1 MASDDE
7 VDARLRARMEAFD
20 GDDYSESGDEA
31 EDEEE
36 FEIDIEAESS
46 DEDASD
52 SGFATNLGDDNSH
65 LSEEQ
70 RELIAFKERY
80 DKANTS
86 GFAALQQLQQSLGSK
101 KFKLLRGRLKNAL
114 AHDTLYTLKPSS
126 AGNGGKRTKPNHD
139 GAKPAKQA
147 KHAPEE
153 QSSKRR
159 PKALRQVVAN
169 TKKAGVDPRFQA
181 YAGTYRPQ
189 AHDEAYR
196 FLDETR
202 ETEFADVKRALRKH
216 KQGAKHDELKRL
228 LQSMKNKAVHRAQ
241 SRAKWEGEKK
251 KRKLMQ
257 AQGLIDKE
265 GKSKFHLKR
274 SDQRK
279 LEMLAKFE
287 SLKAKGQL
295 KKAVKQRR
303 KHNIQ
308 KERKA
313 LPDVRA

>member
-1 MASDDE
+1 MTLSIHSSHHRQAMA
-7 VDARLRARMEAFD
+7 
-20 GDDYSESGDEA
+20 GSGPNQTMMA
-31 EDEEE
+31 QSPPSKLNMRTL
-36 FEIDIEAESS
+36 F
-46 DEDASD
+46 
-52 SGFATNLGDDNSH
+52 SH
-65 LSEEQ
+65 PKY
-70 RELIAFKERY
+70 EL
-80 DKANTS
+80 
-86 GFAALQQLQQSLGSK
+86 AAC
-101 KFKLLRGRLKNAL
+101 
-114 AHDTLYTLKPSS
+114 YTLHVGLRQCS
-126 AGNGGKRTKPNHD
+126 AVCLCS
-139 GAKPAKQA
+139 
-147 KHAPEE
+147 PEE